1 MKIQF
6 VLSVF
11 LLLSTINRSSSS
23 APFVTQQLVDDINRV
38 AVNWIADVNEGS
50 TIAGASL
57 EEIKGLL
64 GVLPG
69 GPKLPIKK
77 YEATALPDSFDSAT
91 NWPFCPTIT
100 EIRDQSA
107 CGSCWAF
114 GAVEAMSDRMC
125 ISLKKNVSLSSADLA
140 FCCDDCGF
148 GCGGGYPA
156 SAWQFWVDNGIVE
169 EGCWAYPFPSCDHH
183 VPGSP
188 HPCPADEYSNPPCPN
203 KCSATWTGPAWNSN
217 MHKGKSAYS
226 LRGETDIM
234 TEIFQNGPVETAFT
248 VYSDFVTYKSG
259 VYRHTSG
266 SPLGGHAV
274 RIVGWGVLNGEK
286 YWKIANSWNP
296 TWGDHGYFLIL
307 KGTNECG
314 IEDEVSAGIPAN

>member
-125 ISLKKNVSLSSADLA
+125 ISLKKT
-140 FCCDDCGF
+140 
-148 GCGGGYPA
+148 
-156 SAWQFWVDNGIVE
+156 
-169 EGCWAYPFPSCDHH
+169 FPS
-183 VPGSP
+183 
-188 HPCPADEYSNPPCPN
+188 
-203 KCSATWTGPAWNSN
+203 
-217 MHKGKSAYS
+217 
-226 LRGETDIM
+226 
-234 TEIFQNGPVETAFT
+234 
-248 VYSDFVTYKSG
+248 
-259 VYRHTSG
+259 
-266 SPLGGHAV
+266 PL
-274 RIVGWGVLNGEK
+274 
-286 YWKIANSWNP
+286 
-296 TWGDHGYFLIL
+296 LI
-307 KGTNECG
+307 
-314 IEDEVSAGIPAN
+314 